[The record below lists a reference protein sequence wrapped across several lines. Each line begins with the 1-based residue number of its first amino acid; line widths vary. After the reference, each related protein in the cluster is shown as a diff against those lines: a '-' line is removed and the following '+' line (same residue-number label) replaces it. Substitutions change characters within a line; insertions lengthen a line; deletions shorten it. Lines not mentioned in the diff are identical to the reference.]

1 MEQITGTPNTDTNI
15 KTIEA
20 MIYLS
25 LVLGVAIGVTA
36 MALLQYND
44 DDNDG
49 DSRKKPPRCQP

>member
-1 MEQITGTPNTDTNI
+1 
-15 KTIEA
+15 

-36 MALLQYND
+36 MALLQYNND

>member
-1 MEQITGTPNTDTNI
+1 
-15 KTIEA
+15 

-44 DDNDG
+44 DDSND
-49 DSRKKPPRCQP
+49 DDNRKNPPQCR